1 MADQVERSAEH
12 ARAVKH
18 AEMIGKPMLAIA
30 LVILYG
36 IYRVTRE
43 GVWPTWP
50 NGTVLV
56 VSGIISMAFVV
67 LYMRSIEAGPG
78 RSWAKAGS
86 AFGGLIPYLY
96 SLYVIGYVGVW
107 SLVQLVTTGFT
118 WSGLAA
124 GIFGVIFGYRILKTF
139 YDITELS
146 TATA

>member
-1 MADQVERSAEH
+1 ML
-12 ARAVKH
+12 
-18 AEMIGKPMLAIA
+18 GKPMLAIA
-30 LVILYG
+30 FFLIYG
-36 IYRVTRE
+36 IYRMTQE
-43 GVWPTWP
+43 GIWPSWP
-50 NGTVLV
+50 NGTILVLG
-56 VSGIISMAFVV
+56 GIVSMAFIV

-86 AFGGLIPYLY
+86 AFGGLIPYIY

-107 SLVQLVTTGFT
+107 SLIQLITVEFT
-118 WSGLAA
+118 WSGLGA

>member
-1 MADQVERSAEH
+1 MTDQVERSAGH
-12 ARAVKH
+12 ARAVQR
-18 AEMIGKPMLAIA
+18 AEMVGKPMLAIV
-30 LVILYG
+30 LVVFYG
-36 IYRVTRE
+36 IYRMTQE

-50 NGTVLV
+50 NGTILV
-56 VSGIISMAFVV
+56 VGGIISMAFVV

-118 WSGLAA
+118 WSGPAA

-139 YDITELS
+139 YEITELS
-146 TATA
+146 TAPA